1 MKLRFLCHARRHWLM
16 QDAEATVHT
25 LRQLQGIAGVALAR
39 ADMDKAIRL
48 AGSSL
53 ECAELLLLTHKR
65 RDAASITAF
74 RQSAELL
81 ASALETSGSR
91 ILACQVTG
99 GSIATLQGLD
109 SATDLSGPVYA
120 ACVELL
126 QARHEQAQQ
135 DDHATTLPRRLGSG
149 VQP

>member
-25 LRQLQGIAGVALAR
+25 LRQLQGVARRALAG
-39 ADMDKAIRL
+39 ADTDKAIRL

-53 ECAELLLLTHKR
+53 ECAELLLLTHR
-65 RDAASITAF
+65 RVDAASIADF

-81 ASALETSGSR
+81 ASALETGGSR
-91 ILACQVTG
+91 NLACQVTG

-109 SATDLSGPVYA
+109 STADLSGPVYA
-120 ACVELL
+120 ACIGLL
-126 QARHEQAQQ
+126 QQRHEHARR
-135 DDHATTLPRRLGSG
+135 DDHTTALPRRLGAG